1 MRMRPFL
8 LLLCLTLTALAPLRA
23 SDAVSDLLT
32 ELKGADA
39 ELQRSLLSGVVQGML
54 GVRSAKA
61 PAVWGELSPALLASD
76 DARVR
81 LTAQHLAALF
91 GDAQSVSALNAVLDD
106 RGAKVIDRRRAL
118 RALLHVRAE
127 GLQPRLIALL
137 DDAPMRPFVL
147 PALAERDD
155 AATPGAV
162 VAVYGSLS
170 VEERLVALNALAS
183 RVSYAKALIAAV
195 GSGVIAVR
203 DLTASTLRLLT
214 FLKDDAITAFV
225 TAQKAGP
232 DADPL
237 AEVARLHGVLTKD
250 VLAAGDR
257 ARGKALFERTCAQ
270 CHTLWGGKANLGPD
284 LTGLNR
290 PDLDWT
296 LKNVIDPTIIMGA
309 EQQILIARLSDGR
322 VVAGMK
328 KEDAPGHLSLQ
339 SEAGLVTVPKSEVTA
354 VEETHRSTMPDGLFR
369 PFSTAELADF
379 LAYFMGSGPLAP

>member
-1 MRMRPFL
+1 L
-8 LLLCLTLTALAPLRA
+8 LLAPVRG

-32 ELKGADA
+32 EIKGADA

-54 GVRSAKA
+54 GVRSATA
-61 PAVWGELSPALLASD
+61 PAVWRELAPMLTTSA

-91 GDAQSVSALNAVLDD
+91 GDARSVDALNAVLDD
-106 RGAKVIDRRRAL
+106 RAAALSDRRRAL

-127 GLQPRLIALL
+127 GLQARLIALL
-137 DDAPMRPFVL
+137 DDAAMRPFVL
-147 PALAERDD
+147 PAVAERDD

-162 VAVYGSLS
+162 IARYGSLS
-170 VEERLVALNALAS
+170 NEERLVALNALAS

-195 GSGVIAVR
+195 AAGTIPAR
-203 DLTASTLRLLT
+203 DLTASTLRQLS
-214 FLKDDAITAFV
+214 FLKDAAVTAFV
-225 TAQKAGP
+225 AAERAGP

-237 AEVARLHGVLTKD
+237 AEVARLHGVLTPE
-250 VLAAGDR
+250 VLAGGDR
-257 ARGKALFERTCAQ
+257 ARGKILFDRTCAQ
-270 CHTLWGGKANLGPD
+270 CHALWGGKATLGPD

-309 EQQILIARLSDGR
+309 EQQILVARLSDGR

-328 KEDAPGHLSLQ
+328 REDAPSHLSLQ
-339 SEAGLVTVPKSEVTA
+339 SEAGLVTVPKNEIVA
-354 VEETHRSTMPDGLFR
+354 VEETARSTMPDGLLR
-369 PFSTAELADF
+369 PFSTGELADF